1 MTAAPTRVLVAD
13 DHPAYRRGVVRALER
28 AGLEVVAQAG
38 DGAAALALARELAPD
53 VALLDLRMPEA
64 TGSEI
69 ATALRNEGSPTRV
82 VVLSAYIEPEV
93 VSAALSAGV
102 YGYLSKD
109 ASRAAIVWAVAAA
122 ADGEPVGG
130 LPS

>member
-1 MTAAPTRVLVAD
+1 MTRVLVAD

-38 DGAAALALARELAPD
+38 DGAAALELARRLEPD

-64 TGSEI
+64 SGSEV
-69 ATALRNEGSPTRV
+69 ASALREEGSPTRV
-82 VVLSAYIEPEV
+82 VVLSAFDEPELV
-93 VSAALSAGV
+93 RAALRAGV

-109 ASRAAIVWAVAAA
+109 SSRADIVWAVSAA
-122 ADGEPVGG
+122 ADGHPV
-130 LPS
+130 

>member
-1 MTAAPTRVLVAD
+1 MMAAPTRVLVAD

-38 DGAAALALARELAPD
+38 DGAAALALARELTPD

-69 ATALRNEGSPTRV
+69 ATALRAEGSPTRV

>member
-1 MTAAPTRVLVAD
+1 MTRVLVAD

-38 DGAAALALARELAPD
+38 DGAAALELARRLEPD

-64 TGSEI
+64 SGSEV
-69 ATALRNEGSPTRV
+69 ASALRDEGSPTRV
-82 VVLSAYIEPEV
+82 VVLSAFDEPEL
-93 VSAALSAGV
+93 VSAALLAGV

-109 ASRAAIVWAVAAA
+109 SSRAAIVWAVSAA
-122 ADGEPVGG
+122 ADGQPVASQPGA
-130 LPS
+130 

>member
-1 MTAAPTRVLVAD
+1 MTRVLVAD

-38 DGAAALALARELAPD
+38 DGAAALELARRLEPD

-64 TGSEI
+64 SGSEV
-69 ATALRNEGSPTRV
+69 ASALREEGSSTRV
-82 VVLSAYIEPEV
+82 VVLSAFDEPEL
-93 VSAALSAGV
+93 VSAALRAGV

-109 ASRAAIVWAVAAA
+109 SSRADIVWAVSAA
-122 ADGEPVGG
+122 ADGLPV
-130 LPS
+130 

>member
-1 MTAAPTRVLVAD
+1 MTRVLVAD

-38 DGAAALALARELAPD
+38 DGAAALELARRLEPD

-64 TGSEI
+64 SGSEV
-69 ATALRNEGSPTRV
+69 ASVLREEGSPTRV
-82 VVLSAYIEPEV
+82 VVLSAFDEPEL
-93 VSAALSAGV
+93 VSAALLAGV

-109 ASRAAIVWAVAAA
+109 SSRADIVGAVSAA
-122 ADGEPVGG
+122 ADGQPVA
-130 LPS
+130 SQHD

>member
-1 MTAAPTRVLVAD
+1 MAVPTRVLVAD

-28 AGLEVVAQAG
+28 AGLEVVAQAD

-64 TGSEI
+64 SGSEV
-69 ATALRNEGSPTRV
+69 AAALRAEGSPTRV